1 MPLAGQTILAA
12 DFDGY
17 ASATEAADETGFTN
31 TAFSLGTTTVG
42 TDFTAPTSGAVK
54 ITWSCRFALGT
65 DTNLTV
71 VSAEVRT
78 GSTVGSG
85 TVVSAASDSS
95 ALEIGQASTTRLQ
108 ASQYRVVT
116 GLTAGSVYNVSLW
129 HHTSSGDSATIY
141 QRDVMV
147 EPIFT

>member
-1 MPLAGQTILAA
+1 MPLAGQTIKAA

-17 ASATEAADETGFTN
+17 ATTIEAADETGFTN

-42 TDFTAPTSGAVK
+42 VTFVAPTSGAVK
-54 ITWSCRFALGT
+54 ITWACRFALGT

-85 TVVSAASDSS
+85 TVVSAADNDS
-95 ALEIGQASTTRLQ
+95 ALELGQAATTRLQ
-108 ASQYRVVT
+108 AAQYRDVT
-116 GLTAGSVYNVSLW
+116 GLTAGSTYNVSIW

-141 QRDVMV
+141 NRRVMV